1 MESLAPQQRKV
12 MDIFARLGRPATP
25 TELAEEAR
33 LQVNQVNSILKRLKD
48 AGFVSLAP
56 QERRKTT
63 LYMVSERVFRIWHQM
78 RFSAQGRRRLEFL
91 IEFIRIWY
99 SEAEWGKEADRLKN
113 DFARSRSDV
122 EKKASTRYIEH
133 LQYMAAAAPSREAGY
148 EIEDETIQLC
158 IESGECK
165 EAESILSER
174 MLDCKREGN
183 KERLS
188 RLWYLKANVCHV
200 QKDRPKEVEAL
211 SKAVVLKVDNHM
223 AFNDWGCALSDWAID
238 ETGERRAELFKEA
251 CGKYAQTLEIKGND
265 HEVFCNWGSALS
277 DWAIDETGERRA
289 ELFKEAC
296 EKYAQAVAI
305 KADTHEAF
313 YNWGNALSDWA
324 RDETGER
331 RAELFKEACGKYEQA
346 VAIKAD
352 KHEAFNNWGNAL
364 SDWARDET
372 GHEQARLLEQAV
384 EKVAAAFRLAGK
396 NGNASAAAFYAAHMV
411 HLLLNQCKSSIA
423 ADNRGDALRMFSSV
437 LGWLHRAEVESRS
450 RELVLFFRY
459 ALCEKTA
466 SLCSTM
472 LDDLA
477 TGAFDAEAELL
488 NPFREAVN
496 YWTSG
501 KNEEVLDRLNPEM
514 RKLVEEIVRGGS
526 PEKDD
531 RGEERR

>member
-1 MESLAPQQRKV
+1 MRGWGGRQLPPSLRK
-12 MDIFARLGRPATP
+12 RPACK
-25 TELAEEAR
+25 L
-33 LQVNQVNSILKRLKD
+33 NSILKRLKD

-99 SEAEWGKEADRLKN
+99 SEAEWEKEANRLKN
-113 DFARSRSDV
+113 DFARSQSDI

-148 EIEDETIQLC
+148 EIEDETIRLC

-174 MLDCKREGN
+174 LLEYEREGN

-188 RLWYLKANVCHV
+188 RLWYLKAYVWHV

-211 SKAVVLKVDNHM
+211 SKVVTLN
-223 AFNDWGCALSDWAID
+223 SD
-238 ETGERRAELFKEA
+238 K
-251 CGKYAQTLEIKGND
+251 
-265 HEVFCNWGSALS
+265 
-277 DWAIDETGERRA
+277 
-289 ELFKEAC
+289 
-296 EKYAQAVAI
+296 
-305 KADTHEAF
+305 HEAF

-324 RDETGER
+324 
-331 RAELFKEACGKYEQA
+331 LY
-346 VAIKAD
+346 
-352 KHEAFNNWGNAL
+352 
-364 SDWARDET
+364 ET
-372 GHEQARLLEQAV
+372 GHEQARLLEQAI
-384 EKVAAAFRLAGK
+384 EKVATAFRLAEK
-396 NGNASAAAFYAAHMV
+396 DGNASAAAFYAAHMV
-411 HLLLNQCKSSIA
+411 RLLLNQCKSSIA
-423 ADNRGDALRMFSSV
+423 ADNRGDALRIFSSV
-437 LGWLHRAEVESRS
+437 LGWLHRAEVERQSK
-450 RELVLFFRY
+450 ELVLFFRY
-459 ALCEKTA
+459 ALFEKTA
-466 SLCSTM
+466 SLCKAL

-477 TGAFDAEAELL
+477 TGGFDAEAELL

-501 KNEEVLDRLNPEM
+501 KNKEVLDRLNPEM
-514 RKLVEEIVRGGS
+514 RKLVEEIIRRGS

-531 RGEERR
+531 RGEER